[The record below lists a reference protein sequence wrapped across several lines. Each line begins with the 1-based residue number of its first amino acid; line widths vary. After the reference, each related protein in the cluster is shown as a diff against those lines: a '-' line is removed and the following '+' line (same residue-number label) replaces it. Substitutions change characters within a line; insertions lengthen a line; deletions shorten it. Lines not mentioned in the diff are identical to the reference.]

1 MNEQCSHRVETS
13 QLMRNRESER
23 EDRETERDIY
33 IYIYICLYNIQE
45 QRFTDVAQNSS
56 FFKERAHL
64 SFQNSFFTEHFH
76 PTASVNNTPIVV
88 V

>member
-33 IYIYICLYNIQE
+33 IYIYISVCTTYKSSGSQML
-45 QRFTDVAQNSS
+45 RRTVAFLKKEPILVFRIAFLQNTSI
-56 FFKERAHL
+56 RL
-64 SFQNSFFTEHFH
+64 LL
-76 PTASVNNTPIVV
+76 
-88 V
+88 